1 MNKRTRKAE
10 DKPMESSNCIAV
22 IAILAEMARCLNKN
36 IAKVHL
42 TPLEAPLSLNTAIN
56 GNPAAAIAKN

>member
-1 MNKRTRKAE
+1 
-10 DKPMESSNCIAV
+10 MESSNCIAV